1 MPNIKRPMINL
12 LFLLACLLLGT
23 GLRQGRVVNDDTPK
37 AINRVLIYVCLPA
50 LTLLYAS
57 ELQFES
63 RYALA
68 VLMPWGVFL
77 GSWLFFRI
85 IQTRLGLTNQTRIVL
100 TLTAGIPS
108 VSFVGFPIFELLY
121 GPEGLKTGVLMSQA
135 GSFLVCG
142 TVGVL
147 LASYHAPTK
156 SGQIITVK
164 QLAINVLR
172 FPTFGA
178 FALAILLNVLGW
190 HWPSVIR
197 EVLQR
202 IGSPFSFLALLSVGM
217 QLDFRPES
225 WQSRALWWGLG
236 YKLLLA
242 PALVAFLVLF
252 TLNQRGP
259 LAEICVIGSALGP
272 MNTAA
277 VIAANYDLDPPLAA
291 RMVGIGI
298 PLSLLTVGLIR
309 LMFDV

>member
-1 MPNIKRPMINL
+1 MTNL

-23 GLRQGRVVNDDTPK
+23 GLRQGGVVSDNTPK

-50 LTLLYAS
+50 LTLLYTS

-68 VLMPWGVFL
+68 VLMPWLVFL
-77 GSWLFFRI
+77 GSWLFFRA
-85 IQTRLGLTNQTRIVL
+85 IQTRLGITDQTRIVL

-121 GPEGLKTGVLMSQA
+121 GPEGLKTGVLMSQG
-135 GSFLVCG
+135 GSFLACG

-147 LASYHAPTK
+147 LASYNAPTK
-156 SGQIITVK
+156 SGQKISAS
-164 QLAINVLR
+164 QLVINVLR
-172 FPTFGA
+172 FPTFAA
-178 FALAILLNVLGW
+178 FAVALVINGLGW
-190 HWPSVIR
+190 HWPVVMR

-202 IGSPFSFLALLSVGM
+202 VGSPFSFLALLSVGM
-217 QLDFRPES
+217 QLDFRRES
-225 WQSRALWWGLG
+225 WQSRTLWWGLG

-242 PALVAFLVLF
+242 PALIAFLVLVV
-252 TLNQRGP
+252 LQQRGTM
-259 LAEICVIGSALGP
+259 AEICVIGSALGP

-277 VIAANYDLDPPLAA
+277 VIAANYGLDPPLAA

-298 PLSLLTVGLIR
+298 PLSLLTVVVIR
-309 LMFDV
+309 FFM

>member
-1 MPNIKRPMINL
+1 MTNL
-12 LFLLACLLLGT
+12 LFLLACLLIGT
-23 GLRQGRVVNDDTPK
+23 GLRQGRVVNGDTPK
-37 AINRVLIYVCLPA
+37 AINQVLIYGCLPA

-57 ELQFES
+57 ELRFDS

-68 VLMPWGVFL
+68 VLMPWVVFL
-77 GSWLFFRI
+77 GSWLFFWAM
-85 IQTRLGLTNQTRIVL
+85 QTRLGLTNQSRVVL

-121 GPEGLKTGVLMSQA
+121 GPEGLKTAVLMSQA
-135 GSFLVCG
+135 GSFLICG

-156 SGQIITVK
+156 SGQTITAK

-178 FALAILLNVLGW
+178 FAVALLLNALGW
-190 HWPSVIR
+190 HWPSVVR

-202 IGSPFSFLALLSVGM
+202 VGSPFSFLALLSVGM

-242 PALVAFLVLF
+242 PALIACLVLF
-252 TLNQRGP
+252 VLNQHGP
-259 LAEICVIGSALGP
+259 MAEICVIGSALGP

-277 VIAANYDLDPPLAA
+277 VIAANYGLDPPLAA

-298 PLSLLTVGLIR
+298 PLSLIVILLVRGLWFVVG
-309 LMFDV
+309 

>member
-1 MPNIKRPMINL
+1 MTHVF
-12 LFLLACLLLGT
+12 FLLICLLAGT
-23 GLRQGRVVNDDTPK
+23 VLRQWRVVNGDAPK
-37 AINRVLIYVCLPA
+37 AINQVLIYVCLPA

-57 ELQFES
+57 ELRFDS

-68 VLMPWGVFL
+68 VLMPWVVFA
-77 GSWLFFRI
+77 GSWLFFWAM
-85 IQTRLGLTNQTRIVL
+85 QSRLGLTNQTRTVL

-121 GPEGLKTGVLMSQA
+121 GSEGLKTGVLMSQA

-156 SGQIITVK
+156 SGQRITAK
-164 QLAINVLR
+164 QLVVNVLQ

-178 FALAILLNVLGW
+178 FAVALMVNGLGW
-190 HWPSVIR
+190 HWPLVMR

-202 IGSPFSFLALLSVGM
+202 VGSPFSFLALLSVGM

-225 WQSRALWWGLG
+225 WQSRGLWWGLG

-242 PALVAFLVLF
+242 PALIAFLVLF
-252 TLNQRGP
+252 VLNQRGP
-259 LAEICVIGSALGP
+259 MAEICVIGSALGP

-277 VIAANYDLDPPLAA
+277 VIAANYGLDPPLAA

-298 PLSLLTVGLIR
+298 PLSLLTVGLIE
-309 LMFDV
+309 LILKS

>member
-1 MPNIKRPMINL
+1 MTSL
-12 LFLLACLLLGT
+12 FFLLICLLAGI
-23 GLRQGRVVNDDTPK
+23 GLRRWRVVNGDAPK
-37 AINRVLIYVCLPA
+37 AINQVLIYVCLPA
-50 LTLLYAS
+50 VTLLYAS

-68 VLMPWGVFL
+68 VLMPWVVFL
-77 GSWLFFRI
+77 GSWLFFRAM
-85 IQTRLGLTNQTRIVL
+85 QSRLKLTDQTRIVL

-121 GPEGLKTGVLMSQA
+121 GPEGLKTGVLMSQG

-147 LASYHAPTK
+147 LASYYAPTE
-156 SGQIITVK
+156 SGQRISAG
-164 QLAINVLR
+164 QLIINVLR
-172 FPTFGA
+172 FPTFAA
-178 FALAILLNVLGW
+178 FAVALVVNLLGW
-190 HWPSVIR
+190 HWPVVVR

-202 IGSPFSFLALLSVGM
+202 VGSPFSFLALLSVGM
-217 QLDFRPES
+217 QLDFRRES

-242 PALVAFLVLF
+242 PALIAFLVLF
-252 TLNQRGP
+252 ALNQRGP
-259 LAEICVIGSALGP
+259 MAEICVIGSALGP

-277 VIAANYDLDPPLAA
+277 VIAANYGLDPPLAA

-298 PLSLLTVGLIR
+298 PLSLLTVGIIELLMR
-309 LMFDV
+309 LF

>member
-1 MPNIKRPMINL
+1 MASL
-12 LFLLACLLLGT
+12 LFLLICLLAGIV
-23 GLRQGRVVNDDTPK
+23 LRQGRVVGEETPK

-68 VLMPWGVFL
+68 VLMPWVVFL
-77 GSWLFFRI
+77 GSWLFFWVM
-85 IQTRLGLTNQTRIVL
+85 QSRLGLTNQTRIVL

-121 GPEGLKTGVLMSQA
+121 GPEGIKTGVLMSQA

-147 LASYHAPTK
+147 LASYHAPTE
-156 SGQIITVK
+156 SGQKITAK
-164 QLAINVLR
+164 QLAVNVLR

-178 FALAILLNVLGW
+178 FAVALLVNLAGW
-190 HWPSVIR
+190 HWPSVVR
-197 EVLQR
+197 EVLHR
-202 IGSPFSFLALLSVGM
+202 VGSPFSFLALLSVGM

-242 PALVAFLVLF
+242 PALIAFLVLF
-252 TLNQRGP
+252 VLNQRGQM
-259 LAEICVIGSALGP
+259 AEICVIGSALGP

-277 VIAANYDLDPPLAA
+277 VIAANYGLDPPLAA

-298 PLSLLTVGLIR
+298 PLSLLTVGIIEFALK
-309 LMFDV
+309 LLP